1 MMNGRSARIRS
12 IDVDPHRTPLSS
24 RSRRELAN
32 RLKTVRGH
40 VDHILEMLDDDPY
53 VIDVLQQLAAV
64 RGSIDASI
72 RLGLRYYCEHGF
84 APALQSGKTE
94 AAVDELMAALSFLKQ
109 LG

>member
-1 MMNGRSARIRS
+1 MNTGTARLRRRDI
-12 IDVDPHRTPLSS
+12 DPHRTPLSP

-32 RLKTVRGH
+32 RLKSVRGH
-40 VDHILEMLDDDPY
+40 VEHILAVLEDDPY

-72 RLGLRYYCEHGF
+72 RVGLRYYCEHGF
-84 APALQSGKTE
+84 VPALQSGKTE

>member
-1 MMNGRSARIRS
+1 MNPRRARIRRLE
-12 IDVDPHRTPLSS
+12 VDPHRTPLSA

-32 RLKTVRGH
+32 RLKSVRGH
-40 VDHILEMLDDDPY
+40 VEHILEVLDGDPY

-64 RGSIDASI
+64 RGSIDSSI
-72 RLGLRYYCEHGF
+72 RLSLRYYCEHGF